1 MERGRQA
8 GRRGR
13 LSVGPYAAFQR
24 GLFRVPVAVAL
35 VFSVWAGAVAGS
47 PADPGYAQFLP
58 EPLSA
63 KWQRSAPRTT
73 RAEEEQFGGGV
84 ITRAE
89 YLLADQRC
97 LITISGDSPLLQSV
111 AMTFS
116 NPAVA
121 NMEGAQNQRIGKQR
135 VVITSK
141 GEVQAF
147 ANNFLVQYGGDCTRE
162 NKFAYVQ
169 ATDFDALR
177 RFADASGTR
186 AETPPTS
193 AQAGLVWDRTFGGPA
208 SDWAYAMTGTRDG
221 GLATAGR
228 TESKGAG
235 EEDIWIVRVDGD
247 GNRLWDKT
255 FGGTATD
262 RGRAIKETR
271 DGGFIAAGA
280 TESKGA
286 GEFDAW
292 ILRLDKKGEL
302 IWDRHFG
309 GPGTD
314 WASGVVQTRDG
325 GFAVAAY
332 TTPAPGAP
340 FLAWIIK
347 LDADGKTLWE
357 RRFGGAATDW
367 ATDIAETTDGH
378 LGISGY
384 TESKGAGNADIW
396 VLMLD
401 EQGEL
406 LWEKTFGGP
415 ERDYASVLDATA
427 DGGLVVGGMT
437 ESTGAGGV
445 DIRIMALA
453 ADGQVRWDET
463 YGGARDD
470 WVRGLIRT
478 RDGRYAAAGYTTSK
492 GAGLYDAWALRLDH
506 NGELLWDQA
515 FGGRKNEWARA
526 MVEMPDGSLA
536 MAGDNWSKGPGKSD
550 VWVLRLSTDPGE

>member
-1 MERGRQA
+1 MKIRPFA
-8 GRRGR
+8 G
-13 LSVGPYAAFQR
+13 LYR
-24 GLFRVPVAVAL
+24 GLLRSLISAVL
-35 VFSVWAGAVAGS
+35 LFGGWVDGLAGS
-47 PADPGYAQFLP
+47 DAHPGYAEFLP
-58 EPLSA
+58 DPLSV
-63 KWQRSAPRTT
+63 KWQRSEPRTT
-73 RAEEEQFGGGV
+73 RAEQAQLGGGV

-89 YLLADQRC
+89 YLLGDQRC
-97 LITISGDSPLLQSV
+97 VITISGDSPLLQSV

-121 NMEGAQNQRIGKQR
+121 NMEGAENKRIGKQR

-147 ANNFLVQYGGDCTRE
+147 ANNFLVQYGGDCMQA
-162 NKFAYVQ
+162 NKFAHVQ

-177 RFADASGTR
+177 RFADAGISSATT
-186 AETPPTS
+186 APTNL
-193 AQAGLVWDRTFGGPA
+193 QAGLVWDRTFGGPA
-208 SDWAYAMTGTRDG
+208 SDWAYAMTGTQDG

-228 TESKGAG
+228 TESQGAG

-255 FGGTATD
+255 FGGLATD

-292 ILRLDKKGEL
+292 VLRLDRKGEL
-302 IWDRHFG
+302 VWDRHFG
-309 GPGTD
+309 GQGTD

-325 GFAVAAY
+325 GFAIAAY
-332 TTPAPGAP
+332 TTPAPGEP
-340 FLAWIIK
+340 FIAWIIK
-347 LDADGKTLWE
+347 LDANGQTQWE
-357 RRFGGAATDW
+357 QRFGGAATDW

-384 TESKGAGNADIW
+384 TESQGAGKADIW

-401 EQGEL
+401 ERGDL
-406 LWEKTFGGP
+406 LWQRTFGGA

-437 ESTGAGGV
+437 ESAGSGGV
-445 DIRIMALA
+445 DIRIMELA
-453 ADGQVRWDET
+453 ADGQLRWDQT
-463 YGGARDD
+463 YGGPRDD

-492 GAGLYDAWALRLDH
+492 GAGLYDAWALRLDR
-506 NGELLWDQA
+506 NGDLLWDQA
-515 FGGRKNEWARA
+515 FGGHKNEWARA
-526 MVEMPDGSLA
+526 VIEMPDGSLA
-536 MAGDNWSKGPGKSD
+536 LAGDNWSKGPGKSD
-550 VWVLRLSTDPGE
+550 VWVLRIAAETAD